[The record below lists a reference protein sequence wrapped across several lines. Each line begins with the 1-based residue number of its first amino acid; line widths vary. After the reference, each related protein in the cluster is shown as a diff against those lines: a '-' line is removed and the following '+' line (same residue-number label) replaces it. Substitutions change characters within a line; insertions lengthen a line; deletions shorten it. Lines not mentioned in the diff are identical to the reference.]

1 MMKLD
6 AFWSEALKSH
16 QDLALPQEVQSS
28 HYQFSKTD
36 RNYQQAKVLSYEL
49 GFNELD
55 AECLALAW
63 LRFYQADVTKPSSWP
78 DQIDFF
84 APKSLN
90 PSYPSCPK
98 NLGLYVVAP
107 NSLWI
112 ERLCAAGVKTVQ
124 LRFKHDDQT
133 VIAKEVAAA
142 CKIAERYPESSLFI
156 NDYWHLAIQHSAYG
170 IHLGQEDLADADL
183 MAIQKSGLRLGISTH
198 GYHEMVIAHQ
208 IKPSYIALGAVFPT
222 TLKVMPSKPQ
232 GTGRLKRYTSLMREY
247 PLVAIGRINHTNLPE
262 VLNAQIGSI
271 AMVRGII
278 QADDP
283 EAEIKKYMRLLADH
297 GC

>member
-63 LRFYQADVTKPSSWP
+63 RRFYQADVTKLSSWP
-78 DQIDFF
+78 GQIDFF

-90 PSYPSCPK
+90 PSYPGCPK

-232 GTGRLKRYTSLMREY
+232 GTGRLKRYASLMREY
-247 PLVAIGRINHTNLPE
+247 PLVAIGGINHTNLPE
-262 VLNAQIGSI
+262 VLKAQIGSI

>member
-6 AFWSEALKSH
+6 SFWSEVFKNH
-16 QDLALPQEVQSS
+16 QDLALPQEVQTS

-36 RNYQQAKVLSYEL
+36 RNYQQAKALSYEL

-63 LRFYQADVTKPSSWP
+63 LRFFQADVTKPSSWP

-112 ERLCAAGVKTVQ
+112 ERLFAAGVKTVQ

-183 MAIQKSGLRLGISTH
+183 IAIQKSGLRLGISTH

-232 GTGRLKRYTSLMREY
+232 GTGRLKRYASLMREY
-247 PLVAIGRINHTNLPE
+247 PLVAIGGINHTNLPE
-262 VLNAQIGSI
+262 VLKAQIGSI

-278 QADDP
+278 QADNP
-283 EAEIKKYMRLLADH
+283 ETEIKKYMRLLADH

>member
-1 MMKLD
+1 MIKLD

-16 QDLALPQEVQSS
+16 TDLALPQEVQSS
-28 HYQFSKTD
+28 SYQFSNKD
-36 RNYQQAKVLSYEL
+36 RIYQQAKVLSYEL

-63 LRFYQADVTKPSSWP
+63 FRFYQADVTKPTSWP
-78 DQIDFF
+78 DQLEFF
-84 APKSLN
+84 APKVIN
-90 PSYPSCPK
+90 PPYPACPK

-133 VIAKEVAAA
+133 VIANEVATA

-156 NDYWHLAIQHSAYG
+156 NDYWRLAIQHSAYG

-183 MAIQKSGLRLGISTH
+183 LAIQKSGLRLGISTH

-232 GTGRLKRYTSLMREY
+232 GTGRLKRYASLMREY
-247 PLVAIGRINHTNLPE
+247 PLVAIGGINHANLAE
-262 VLNAQIGSI
+262 VLRAQIGSI

-278 QADDP
+278 QADNP
-283 EAEIKKYMRLLADH
+283 EAEIKKYMRQLADH